1 MHTRAKQFGLALMA
15 LGIVATVLAEFRI
28 GIRCEGCAAMR
39 PWYSPMA
46 VAHCIGN
53 VAVIG
58 WNVVALVF
66 AAALES
72 TGDFAA
78 DFLLGATE
86 PGILPTN

>member
-1 MHTRAKQFGLALMA
+1 MA
-15 LGIVATVLAEFRI
+15 LSI
-28 GIRCEGCAAMR
+28 G
-39 PWYSPMA
+39 
-46 VAHCIGN
+46 IGN

-58 WNVVALVF
+58 WNGVALVF

-78 DFLLGATE
+78 DFLLGTTE

>member
-1 MHTRAKQFGLALMA
+1 
-15 LGIVATVLAEFRI
+15 
-28 GIRCEGCAAMR
+28 MR

-46 VAHCIGN
+46 VKHCIGN

-58 WNVVALVF
+58 WNGVALVF

-72 TGDFAA
+72 TDDFAA
-78 DFLLGATE
+78 DFLLGTTE